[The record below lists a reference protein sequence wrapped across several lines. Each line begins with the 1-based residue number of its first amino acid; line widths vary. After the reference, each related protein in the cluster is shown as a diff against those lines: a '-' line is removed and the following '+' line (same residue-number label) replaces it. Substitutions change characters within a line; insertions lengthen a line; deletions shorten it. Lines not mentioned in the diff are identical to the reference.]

1 MKELSIPL
9 LAAFFYGV
17 KPIFAKAG
25 LRLSNEPLLGA
36 AIGILTSLV
45 VHTVF
50 FAISPEAAPRRRS
63 SLRGLVF
70 FCAAGLLSTLAIFCL
85 FLAMRS
91 LPALIVAP
99 LTATVPLVT
108 LGLSYIVLR
117 DVETLTK
124 SDVLGTL
131 LIVAGV
137 ILLIR

>member
-50 FAISPEAAPRRRS
+50 FCNFAGDRSPAKVIPQRS
-63 SLRGLVF
+63 RVFLRCRVTFYVGYF
-70 FCAAGLLSTLAIFCL
+70 LSFPCYAV
-85 FLAMRS
+85 S
-91 LPALIVAP
+91 
-99 LTATVPLVT
+99 
-108 LGLSYIVLR
+108 
-117 DVETLTK
+117 
-124 SDVLGTL
+124 
-131 LIVAGV
+131 AGV
-137 ILLIR
+137 DSCALDGDRTPCHTWFELYCFA